1 MQMREYRGGG
11 GEGGSDHPLQ
21 IQIFTNLQ
29 YKISKIFPWKT

>member
-11 GEGGSDHPLQ
+11 GGSDHPLQ

-29 YKISKIFPWKT
+29 YKISKISPWKT

>member
-1 MQMREYRGGG
+1 MQMREYRG

-29 YKISKIFPWKT
+29 YKIFTISPWKT